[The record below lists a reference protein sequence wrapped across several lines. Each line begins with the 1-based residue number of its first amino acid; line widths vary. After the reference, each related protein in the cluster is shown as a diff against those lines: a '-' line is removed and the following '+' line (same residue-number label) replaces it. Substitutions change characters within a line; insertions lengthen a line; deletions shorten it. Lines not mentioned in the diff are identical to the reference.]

1 MNIRICFFLERERS
15 IVMTAHAQ
23 VPNMRQEFERF
34 LFNFIGIFFI
44 FNTDFVVLSFY
55 AVSCISMSFDVKK
68 N

>member
-1 MNIRICFFLERERS
+1 M
-15 IVMTAHAQ
+15 MTAHAQ